1 MSLPPARVNPS
12 VLNGPHPK
20 IVEPRNLS
28 YDPLLMAGIS
38 AGILQDPS
46 QDSRSPIVQ
55 RLQYTGYSSSSEYGD
70 SPVRKAPPP
79 RTSPPRSPP
88 TLPSPVI
95 HSRPKNSPLDYRRV
109 GSPDISPVPINA
121 RQERLQQP
129 QKTKRT
135 RASAATAA
143 APPSSESRV
152 ASATSAAEAYYQVE
166 TK

>member
-1 MSLPPARVNPS
+1 MPPARVNPS

-55 RLQYTGYSSSSEYGD
+55 RLQYTGYSSTSEYGD
-70 SPVRKAPPP
+70 SPVRKAPP
-79 RTSPPRSPP
+79 RRSPP

-95 HSRPKNSPLDYRRV
+95 RSRPQNSPLDL
-109 GSPDISPVPINA
+109 GSQDISPVPIQ
-121 RQERLQQP
+121 RP

-143 APPSSESRV
+143 APPCSESRV

>member
-1 MSLPPARVNPS
+1 MPPARVNPS
-12 VLNGPHPK
+12 ILNGPHPK

-46 QDSRSPIVQ
+46 QDSMRSPIVQ
-55 RLQYTGYSSSSEYGD
+55 RLQNTGYSSLSSEYGD

-95 HSRPKNSPLDYRRV
+95 RSRPQNSPLDYRRV
-109 GSPDISPVPINA
+109 ESPDISPV
-121 RQERLQQP
+121 RLQRP

-143 APPSSESRV
+143 APPCSESRV

>member
-1 MSLPPARVNPS
+1 MPPARVNPS

-55 RLQYTGYSSSSEYGD
+55 RLQYTGYSSSSQYGD

-95 HSRPKNSPLDYRRV
+95 RSRPQNSPLDL
-109 GSPDISPVPINA
+109 GSQDISPVPIQ
-121 RQERLQQP
+121 RP

-143 APPSSESRV
+143 APPCSESWV

>member
-1 MSLPPARVNPS
+1 MDLIQRLLSLEIS
-12 VLNGPHPK
+12 LM
-20 IVEPRNLS
+20 ILS
-28 YDPLLMAGIS
+28 LWLAYQREYYKTHR
-38 AGILQDPS
+38 LQDPS
-46 QDSRSPIVQ
+46 QDSMRSPTVQ
-55 RLQYTGYSSSSEYGD
+55 CLQNTGYSSLSSEYGD

-95 HSRPKNSPLDYRRV
+95 RSRPQNSPLDYRRV
-109 GSPDISPVPINA
+109 ESPDISSV
-121 RQERLQQP
+121 RLQQP

-143 APPSSESRV
+143 APPCSESWV